1 MAKLIAFYETQIVT
15 LETAIKELI
24 ETDPV
29 LKPKVEALIK
39 IKGLAL
45 LSVAVLVA
53 ETNGFEGFTNQ
64 PVRRCGHL
72 VSYAGYDVVE
82 NQSGNHSGKTRIS
95 KKGNSRLRRILHM
108 PAFNAVRFNEPT
120 CKALYDRVYERSG
133 IKMKAYVAV
142 QKRLLLMAYALWRH
156 GIDYD
161 PKYLANLAEKNKKIV
176 PTSGTTQD
184 QLAEAELSYL

>member
-1 MAKLIAFYETQIVT
+1 MVA
-15 LETAIKELI
+15 
-24 ETDPV
+24 
-29 LKPKVEALIK
+29 

-64 PVRRCGHL
+64 RHL

-82 NQSGNHSGKTRIS
+82 NQSGNHRGKTRIS

-120 CKALYDRVYERSG
+120 CKALYDRVYERGG

-156 GIDYD
+156 QVDYD
-161 PKYLANLAEKNKKIV
+161 PEYLANRAEWAKKIV

-184 QLAEAELSYL
+184 QLAVAELSYL

>member
-1 MAKLIAFYETQIVT
+1 
-15 LETAIKELI
+15 
-24 ETDPV
+24 
-29 LKPKVEALIK
+29 
-39 IKGLAL
+39 
-45 LSVAVLVA
+45 
-53 ETNGFEGFTNQ
+53 
-64 PVRRCGHL
+64 L

-142 QKRLLLMAYALWRH
+142 QKRLLLMAYALWRS
-156 GIDYD
+156 GVEYN
-161 PKYLANLAEKNKKIV
+161 PEYLANRVEKDKKIV

-184 QLAEAELSYL
+184 QLAEAELSHL

>member
-1 MAKLIAFYETQIVT
+1 M
-15 LETAIKELI
+15 
-24 ETDPV
+24 
-29 LKPKVEALIK
+29 
-39 IKGLAL
+39 
-45 LSVAVLVA
+45 
-53 ETNGFEGFTNQ
+53 
-64 PVRRCGHL
+64 
-72 VSYAGYDVVE
+72 VE

-120 CKALYDRVYERSG
+120 CKALYERVYERSG

-156 GIDYD
+156 GAEYD
-161 PKYLANLAEKNKKIV
+161 PLYLKNLTGQDKKIV

-184 QLAEAELSYL
+184 QLAEAESSYL